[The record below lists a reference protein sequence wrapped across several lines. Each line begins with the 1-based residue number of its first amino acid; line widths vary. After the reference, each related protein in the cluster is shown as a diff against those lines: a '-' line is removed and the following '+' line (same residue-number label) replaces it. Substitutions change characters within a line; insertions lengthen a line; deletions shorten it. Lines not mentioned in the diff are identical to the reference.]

1 MVFLSMTCV
10 SSGHVKDKMNLL
22 AMVMKQRVS
31 TASNQVF
38 PQQVTLNIR
47 FKRFQ
52 LPKLVYI
59 PIIKGKH
66 LEAFHPHTLWHS

>member
-1 MVFLSMTCV
+1 M
-10 SSGHVKDKMNLL
+10 SSVHVKDKMNLL

-31 TASNQVF
+31 TASNQVV

-52 LPKLVYI
+52 LPRLIYI
-59 PIIKGKH
+59 PIIKGKR
-66 LEAFHPHTLWHS
+66 LEAFHPHSLWHS